1 MKLIRW
7 RPVNNRPA
15 AKKEGEKTMEKY
27 KIAINRFFE
36 IVSNN
41 NLNNCNFMSGAF
53 VMLCRMIEA
62 DNDIKAEQVDEI
74 IGYFNSFEKH

>member
-1 MKLIRW
+1 
-7 RPVNNRPA
+7 
-15 AKKEGEKTMEKY
+15 MEKY

-36 IVSNN
+36 IVSNT
-41 NLNNCNFMSGAF
+41 NLNNYNFMSGAF

-62 DNDIKAEQVDEI
+62 DNDIKVEQVDEI